1 MAVSS
6 APGSTRVEIRP
17 LVRGPR
23 SALALSAVAAT
34 VLGAALFGGSRLA
47 DAWEAGLR
55 AGAFS
60 ELPLPLLLGLTAT
73 IALSTPLALLG
84 LAVLSFSEEEVL
96 VERDYV
102 TVART
107 SFERTVVTRIP
118 RSEIDGWRETW
129 RPLSPW
135 WTWTVTRLA
144 AVRRG
149 GRLLALAPMAGPKE
163 KRRVALALAQA
174 TGLPLRDPLGRLVT
188 TSGEPGAGPS
198 AVMP

>member
-6 APGSTRVEIRP
+6 GPGATRVEIRP

-23 SALALSAVAAT
+23 AALALSAVAAT
-34 VLGAALFGGSRLA
+34 VLGAALFGGSRLV
-47 DAWEAGLR
+47 DVWESGLR

-60 ELPLPLLLGLTAT
+60 ELPLPLLLLLTAT
-73 IALSTPLALLG
+73 IALSTPFALLG

-96 VERDYV
+96 VERDFV

-107 SFERTVVTRIP
+107 SFERTHVTRIP
-118 RSEIDGWRETW
+118 REEIDGWRETW

-149 GRLLALAPMAGPKE
+149 GRLLALAPMVGPKE
-163 KRRVALALAQA
+163 KRRIGLALARA
-174 TGLPLRDPLGRLVT
+174 TGLPLRDPLGRLV
-188 TSGEPGAGPS
+188 SAPAEPSPEAAAG
-198 AVMP
+198 MP